1 MGVIAKYN
9 YEVQPGRAPDF
20 FARLRAAAAPQ
31 FASPVMPTS
40 GRLLRSTV
48 PGPDQNRY
56 ALLLEYPDMAA
67 YGARNTWENANTAWR
82 ALFDETPD
90 APQRLVSVELLSDV
104 ESSWA
109 TG

>member
-1 MGVIAKYN
+1 MGVIAKYI
-9 YEVQPGRAPDF
+9 YEVKPGRAPDF

-31 FASPVMPTS
+31 FASPVMPKS

-56 ALLLEYPDMAA
+56 FLTLEYADMAA
-67 YGARNTWENANTAWR
+67 YGARNAWEGATPAWR
-82 ALFDETPD
+82 ALFDETPE
-90 APQRLVSVELLSDV
+90 APQRLLSVELLSDV
-104 ESSWA
+104 EPTWA

>member
-1 MGVIAKYN
+1 MGVVAKYI
-9 YEVQPGRAPDF
+9 YEVQPGRAPEF
-20 FARLRAAAAPQ
+20 FARLRAAAGPQ
-31 FASPVMPTS
+31 FASPVMPQS

-56 ALLLEYPDMAA
+56 VLLLEYADMAA
-67 YGARNTWENANTAWR
+67 FGARNAWESANAEWR
-82 ALFDETPD
+82 KLFDETPA